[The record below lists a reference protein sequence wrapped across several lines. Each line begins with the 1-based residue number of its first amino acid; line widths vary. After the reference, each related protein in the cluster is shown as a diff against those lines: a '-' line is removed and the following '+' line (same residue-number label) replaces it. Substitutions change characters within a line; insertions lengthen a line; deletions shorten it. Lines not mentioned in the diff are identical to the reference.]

1 MKKYIFLFCAFNI
14 TIGQTNQINKI
25 LISPKKNGRSINILS
40 DLPLNKSQVTGWYN
54 ESNSWYYMTIHNAA
68 GDTLELE
75 KTKIYYPISG
85 IEAVNTGESLQIGF
99 MMDRTVEDFEFYFG
113 GTSNE
118 LLVALRFPLENV
130 LAAMEMESSIQP
142 NNEIKGHIKSRSWVK
157 RFYIAGSSMI
167 GIGIL
172 NSSNQKGWEIPIGFS
187 LIIVAYFYEQFIIH
201 NSK

>member
-1 MKKYIFLFCAFNI
+1 MNKYILLFCAFNI
-14 TIGQTNQINKI
+14 ITGQTNQINKI
-25 LISPKKNGRSINILS
+25 LISTKKNGISINISS
-40 DLPLNKSQVTGWYN
+40 DVPLNKSQVTGWYN
-54 ESNSWYYMTIHNAA
+54 ESNSWYYMTIHNTK
-68 GDTLELE
+68 GDALELE
-75 KTKIYYPISG
+75 KTKIYYPISI

-99 MMDRTVEDFEFYFG
+99 KMDRPVEDFEFYFG
-113 GTSNE
+113 EASNA

-130 LAAMEMESSIQP
+130 LATMEMESSIQP
-142 NNEIKGHIKSRSWVK
+142 NNEINDHIKSRSWVK

-172 NSSNQKGWEIPIGFS
+172 NSKNQKGWEIPIGFS

>member
-25 LISPKKNGRSINILS
+25 LISPKKNGMSINILS
-40 DLPLNKSQVTGWYN
+40 DMPLNKSQVTGWYN
-54 ESNSWYYMTIHNAA
+54 ESNSWYYITIHNAA

-99 MMDRTVEDFEFYFG
+99 TIDRIVEDFEFYFG
-113 GTSNE
+113 ENSND
-118 LLVALRFPLENV
+118 LLVALRFPLQNV
-130 LAAMEMESSIQP
+130 LATMEMESSIQP
-142 NNEIKGHIKSRSWVK
+142 KNEIKNHIKSRSWVK

-167 GIGIL
+167 GIGTL
-172 NSSNQKGWEIPIGFS
+172 NSNNQKGWEIPVGFS
-187 LIIVAYFYEQFIIH
+187 LIIIAYCYEKFIIH